1 MVDVPHLSCNLA
13 DHVRD
18 LLPARPIQDTFQGA
32 LGPVLVASA
41 MLGKLPVPEIT
52 ILGSCLRVASV
63 KSWQNNHGI
72 NSNTFQIKGSAEA
85 TQGNRLPGVAG
96 FWCPVS
102 TVGCTSI
109 SATQY
114 QRLSD
119 NEGKLLRL
127 VQ

>member
-1 MVDVPHLSCNLA
+1 MMCMVDVPHLSCNLA

-41 MLGKLPVPEIT
+41 MLGKLPLPEIT

-72 NSNTFQIKGSAEA
+72 NSNTFQIKASAEA
-85 TQGNRLPGVAG
+85 TQGNRLPRVAG
-96 FWCPVS
+96 FWCPQNNVF
-102 TVGCTSI
+102 
-109 SATQY
+109 
-114 QRLSD
+114 RFR
-119 NEGKLLRL
+119 KK
-127 VQ
+127 